1 MPVPDAPIHVRH
13 ATHAD
18 LTALG
23 RLGAH
28 LDTRPPQFDLP
39 PFIAPTS
46 NLEAGYAHF
55 LGTQLDVDDAIV
67 LVAERA
73 GAAVG
78 YVFAGI
84 EPFSWKELRDAA
96 GFVHDI
102 VVDPSERRSGVAG
115 ALMEAAIAWVREQG
129 IASVMLWTRPE
140 RRRAAPV
147 RRAGLPP
154 HDDRDDPGRLG
165 RAQARPP
172 PDLLPTSARAPPG
185 LQLRPTRLPA

>member
-1 MPVPDAPIHVRH
+1 MPVPDAPVHVRR
-13 ATHAD
+13 ATRAD

-28 LDTRPPQFDLP
+28 LIRVHVEFDSRR
-39 PFIAPTS
+39 FVAPTG
-46 NLEAGYAHF
+46 NPEVGYAHF
-55 LGTQLDVDDAIV
+55 LGTQLDADDAIV

-78 YVFAGI
+78 YVYAGI

-102 VVDPSERRSGVAG
+102 VVDPSERRTGIAG

-129 IASVMLWTRPE
+129 VASVMLWTASPNEGAQRLFE
-140 RRRAAPV
+140 GLGFRRTMIEMT
-147 RRAGLPP
+147 
-154 HDDRDDPGRLG
+154 RDV
-165 RAQARPP
+165 
-172 PDLLPTSARAPPG
+172 
-185 LQLRPTRLPA
+185 